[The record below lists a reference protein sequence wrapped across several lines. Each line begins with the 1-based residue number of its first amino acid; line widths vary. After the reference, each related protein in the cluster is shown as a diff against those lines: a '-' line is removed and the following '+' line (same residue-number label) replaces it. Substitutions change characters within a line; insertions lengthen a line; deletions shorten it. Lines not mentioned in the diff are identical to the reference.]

1 MRRFLLSM
9 AAFCMGMTFLCQAA
23 VPSGGEPEFTF
34 VNNNTEAFTA
44 LVGQMVART
53 GLVRFADAEVP
64 PDPSTPVMALNPG
77 ANALPGINIDPQS
90 EDYWYSLEGDDC
102 FTARILGKSSTSSEC
117 TVRIIYAPREM
128 GSHSA
133 TLRVY
138 CASAGVPV
146 VIIPLTG
153 EATGML
159 GDMNDDGVIG
169 IGDVTGMVSVLLRGH
184 DNLAKGDMDG
194 NGTLDISDVTS
205 LINRLL
211 HGQ

>member
-1 MRRFLLSM
+1 
-9 AAFCMGMTFLCQAA
+9 
-23 VPSGGEPEFTF
+23 
-34 VNNNTEAFTA
+34 
-44 LVGQMVART
+44 
-53 GLVRFADAEVP
+53 
-64 PDPSTPVMALNPG
+64 
-77 ANALPGINIDPQS
+77 
-90 EDYWYSLEGDDC
+90 
-102 FTARILGKSSTSSEC
+102 
-117 TVRIIYAPREM
+117 M

-184 DNLAKGDMDG
+184 DNSAKGDMDG